1 VVESVTIPLSVLN
14 NIPNVRGVDDVEF
27 DLPQLDDIA
36 EEIDGTL
43 PDLDDISGVVEG
55 NVVAVLNGNA
65 FVDPADLQIVTAI
78 GDEIEDRLDF
88 ADLDPDQ
95 FTEDILQELRDEIPD
110 LDLDPGVI
118 ADAVIEQIDLTPGS
132 AVDVDIDGVFG
143 PLSEDIQGGFQTALQ
158 DLVGPLGDLPE
169 DVDNLAQG
177 IQDLRDRLDQ
187 LGPGDDGPVF
197 PDIAEE
203 LQDAFEELPGSDLLT
218 DPETFVETLA
228 EAVVELLVSEE
239 ASESLQ
245 ETLDNR

>member
-1 VVESVTIPLSVLN
+1 VPEEVTIPLSVLN
-14 NIPNVRGVDDVEF
+14 NAPFVNDVDDVEF
-27 DLPQLDDIA
+27 TVPNLQDIREELDD
-36 EEIDGTL
+36 TL
-43 PDLDDISGVVEG
+43 PDLDDIQDGVQD
-55 NVVAVLNGNA
+55 VVIDVLDGNA

-110 LDLDPGVI
+110 LDLDPDVI
-118 ADAVIEQIDLTPGS
+118 ADAVVEQIDLTPGS

-143 PLSEDIQGGFQTALQ
+143 PLSEDIQEGLTRALEA
-158 DLVGPLGDLPE
+158 VAGTEEDLPG
-169 DVDNLAQG
+169 DATNLAQG
-177 IQDLRDRLDQ
+177 IAVVADRLDGN
-187 LGPGDDGPVF
+187 GPTRGAGVV
-197 PDIAEE
+197 PDIGDEIGNA
-203 LQDAFEELPGSDLLT
+203 LDGLPGSDLLS
-218 DPETFVETLA
+218 DPGGFIDELA

>member
-1 VVESVTIPLSVLN
+1 VSEEVTIPLSVLN
-14 NIPNVRGVDDVEF
+14 NAPFLNGVDDVEF
-27 DLPQLDDIA
+27 DVPQLDDIR

-43 PDLDDISGVVEG
+43 PDLSDIQDGVQD
-55 NVVAVLNGNA
+55 VLIDVLDGNA
-65 FVDPADLQIVTAI
+65 FVDPADLQIVEDI

-88 ADLDPDQ
+88 ADLDPGE

-177 IQDLRDRLDQ
+177 IQDLRDRLNQ
-187 LGPGDDGPVF
+187 LGPGDDGPAF
-197 PDIAEE
+197 PDIGEE
-203 LQDAFEELPGSDLLT
+203 LQDAFGELPGSDLVT
-218 DPETFVETLA
+218 DPTAFVDDVVDEVLDRLGA
-228 EAVVELLVSEE
+228 DEAARILDEGREE
-239 ASESLQ
+239 
-245 ETLDNR
+245 